1 MQTPTA
7 LPSRPLLLSTPTPDS
22 STQRN
27 TVIRPKTTVCVMSGG
42 EEKGSKRA
50 RKNYTSE
57 VSRCTETV
65 TCAGL
70 EDAIEPQHLDELG
83 EKLGEG
89 SSVKQMA
96 EEEFGELTSLLG
108 EPHDCIDT
116 QTDASVALLEQAE
129 SDPENIRAKLLE
141 LAVQLAGECHHS
153 APLKRWDPKDPK
165 ANTTC
170 GKLQAQVVVDVDIEV
185 RRVVLAQ
192 QTLYQCRAVPL
203 DRVFVCPLFDLIQ
216 TKEKI
221 LQRHSLPNSV
231 RQLRLYIT
239 ML

>member
-1 MQTPTA
+1 
-7 LPSRPLLLSTPTPDS
+7 
-22 STQRN
+22 
-27 TVIRPKTTVCVMSGG
+27 
-42 EEKGSKRA
+42 
-50 RKNYTSE
+50 
-57 VSRCTETV
+57 
-65 TCAGL
+65 
-70 EDAIEPQHLDELG
+70 
-83 EKLGEG
+83 
-89 SSVKQMA
+89 MA
-96 EEEFGELTSLLG
+96 EEEFGELASLLG

-116 QTDASVALLEQAE
+116 PTDVSVALLEQAE

-153 APLKRWDPKDPK
+153 APLKRWDPKGPK

-170 GKLQAQVVVDVDIEV
+170 GKLQAQIDADVDIEV

-192 QTLYQCRAVPL
+192 QLLYQCRAVPL
-203 DRVFVCPLFDLIQ
+203 DRVFVCPFSDLIQ

-221 LQRHSLPNSV
+221 FQRHSLPNSV

>member
-1 MQTPTA
+1 
-7 LPSRPLLLSTPTPDS
+7 
-22 STQRN
+22 
-27 TVIRPKTTVCVMSGG
+27 MSGG

-57 VSRCTETV
+57 VSLCTETV
-65 TCAGL
+65 ICAGL
-70 EDAIEPQHLDELG
+70 EDAIKPQHLDGLG
-83 EKLGEG
+83 EKLSEG

-96 EEEFGELTSLLG
+96 EEEFGELASLLG
-108 EPHDCIDT
+108 EPHDYIDT
-116 QTDASVALLEQAE
+116 PTEVSVALLEQAE

-170 GKLQAQVVVDVDIEV
+170 GKLQAQIDADVDIEV

-192 QTLYQCRAVPL
+192 QIFVPMQSCTS
-203 DRVFVCPLFDLIQ
+203 RS
-216 TKEKI
+216 
-221 LQRHSLPNSV
+221 SLPVPFFRPDSNQGKNISAALSSQQRATTTPV
-231 RQLRLYIT
+231 YYHALTAINMKPQLGKRKCYTTAVDSILPR
-239 ML
+239 